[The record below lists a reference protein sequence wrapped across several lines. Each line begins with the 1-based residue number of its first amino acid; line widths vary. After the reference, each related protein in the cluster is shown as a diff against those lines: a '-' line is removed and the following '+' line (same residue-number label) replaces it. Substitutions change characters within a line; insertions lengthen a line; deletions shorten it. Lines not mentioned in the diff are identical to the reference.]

1 MYFYLKLKGS
11 VMQIG
16 TWITAPHPSIVELM
30 ANQPFDWLCVDLE
43 HSPVSRQE
51 LQIALAII
59 QGKGKKAFVR
69 VPLNSHLEIKY
80 PLDAGADGIII
91 PMVNSAAEARDALQH
106 CLYPPKG
113 KRGVGLSRAQGYGFG
128 FDGHMQKN
136 LRDLTIIVQI
146 EHVNAVKEIAEILK
160 IEGVA
165 GVFLGPYDLSGSM
178 GIPGQFE
185 HPEMIAA
192 IKKVADATLKTG
204 KILGAHVIAP
214 DHKMVNSFAGKGYNF
229 LAFSLDT
236 LFLGQKIRDELG
248 ALGRP
253 PEL

>member
-1 MYFYLKLKGS
+1 MQLGS
-11 VMQIG
+11 
-16 TWITAPHPSIVELM
+16 WITCPHPSIVELL

-80 PLDAGADGIII
+80 PLDAGVDGVII
-91 PMVNSAAEARDALQH
+91 PMVNSAAEARNAVEH

-113 KRGVGLSRAQGYGFG
+113 KRGVGLARAQGFG
-128 FDGHMQKN
+128 FDFERHMQKN

-146 EHVNAVKEIAEILK
+146 EHVNAVAEINEILRVP
-160 IEGVA
+160 GVA

-185 HPEMIAA
+185 HPQMVAA
-192 IKKVADATLKTG
+192 IKTVADATLKSG

-214 DHKMVNSFAGKGYNF
+214 DHKAVQSYKEKGYNF
-229 LAFSLDT
+229 IAFSLDT
-236 LFLGQKIRDELG
+236 LFLGQKVRDELT
-248 ALGRP
+248 AFGRAVK
-253 PEL
+253 L